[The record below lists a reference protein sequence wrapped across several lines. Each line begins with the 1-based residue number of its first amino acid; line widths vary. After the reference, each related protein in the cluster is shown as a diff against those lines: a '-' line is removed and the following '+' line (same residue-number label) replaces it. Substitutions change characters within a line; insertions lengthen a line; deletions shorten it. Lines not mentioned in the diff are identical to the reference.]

1 MIATLNESFVNTWI
15 VRPQFLTPPEIEA
28 SFATEGARQVARA
41 IAMFYTYPVD
51 SLVLTPDG
59 KVVAQ
64 LSFDEWYRHLDFDA
78 WNRTY
83 AKLLEDGLRGVSG
96 AK

>member
-28 SFATEGARQVARA
+28 SFATEEARQVARA
-41 IAMFYTYPVD
+41 IAAAYTYPVD
-51 SLVLTPDG
+51 SLVLTPNGD
-59 KVVAQ
+59 VVAQ
-64 LSFDEWYRHLDFDA
+64 LSFDEWVRHMDSDA

-83 AKLLEDGLRGVSG
+83 AKLLEDGLRDVLG